1 MFKYIF
7 DIFCKDTTIGL
18 CQLENRTSFLFHK
31 TTVPKQNS
39 YKNST
44 YPFRTDFFID
54 QTAYRL

>member
-1 MFKYIF
+1 MFRYIF

-18 CQLENRTSFLFHK
+18 CQIDKRSSLFSPK
-31 TTVPKQNS
+31 IPAPKQNT

-44 YPFRTDFFID
+44 YPFRSDFFID